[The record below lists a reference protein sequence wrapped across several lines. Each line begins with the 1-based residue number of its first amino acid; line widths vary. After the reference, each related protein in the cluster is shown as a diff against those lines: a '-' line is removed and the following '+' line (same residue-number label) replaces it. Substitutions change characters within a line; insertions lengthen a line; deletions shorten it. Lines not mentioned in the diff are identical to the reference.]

1 MPKLSPHE
9 RAVREA
15 MQPGRLT
22 RDGML
27 GTDKRAI
34 SEIIAADA
42 ATLDRLG
49 VTTESLVRRMR
60 QISDFARSRLGDP
73 ATFENRLEVQ
83 AIEDRGSMPCPFQH
97 PGRFPKC
104 VITARDTTTGE
115 QIMWSSLSEHMIE
128 AHGFFEGAGSPFRV
142 EPETAVRVL
151 RVAEGGATAG

>member
-1 MPKLSPHE
+1 MPKMSPHE

-34 SEIIAADA
+34 PEIISADA

-49 VTTESLVRRMR
+49 VTAEALARRMR
-60 QISDFARSRLGDP
+60 EVSDFARSRLGDP
-73 ATFENRLEVQ
+73 ATFEGRLEVQ
-83 AIEDRGSMPCPFQH
+83 AVEDRGSMPCPFQH

-104 VITARDTTTGE
+104 VITARDTATGE
-115 QIMWSSLSEHMIE
+115 QVMWSSLSEHMIE
-128 AHGFFEGAGSPFRV
+128 AHGFFEGVGSPFRV
-142 EPETAVRVL
+142 DPEAVVRVL
-151 RVAEGGATAG
+151 GVTQG